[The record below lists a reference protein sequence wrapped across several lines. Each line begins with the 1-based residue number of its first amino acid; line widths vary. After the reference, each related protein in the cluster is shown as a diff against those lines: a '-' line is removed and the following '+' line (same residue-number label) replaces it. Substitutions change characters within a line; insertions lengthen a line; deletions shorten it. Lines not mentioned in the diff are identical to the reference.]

1 MQSLSIW
8 ISLDSLLNILLK
20 RLLMKAKSTTTV
32 FEIFLS
38 EGKTILS
45 LAKWLQGAKELNT
58 VYLIFCYMLLK
69 NVILSMKNNLQQ
81 WWKKIVL
88 AIYFVW
94 RD

>member
-1 MQSLSIW
+1 
-8 ISLDSLLNILLK
+8 
-20 RLLMKAKSTTTV
+20 MKAKSTTTV

>member
-1 MQSLSIW
+1 
-8 ISLDSLLNILLK
+8 
-20 RLLMKAKSTTTV
+20 MKAKSTTTV
-32 FEIFLS
+32 FEISLS

-45 LAKWLQGAKELNT
+45 LAKWLQRAKELNT
-58 VYLIFCYMLLK
+58 VYLIFCYILLK

-88 AIYFVW
+88 AIYFLW

>member
-1 MQSLSIW
+1 
-8 ISLDSLLNILLK
+8 
-20 RLLMKAKSTTTV
+20 MKAKSTTTV

-45 LAKWLQGAKELNT
+45 LAKWLQRAKELNT
-58 VYLIFCYMLLK
+58 VYLIFCYILLK

-88 AIYFVW
+88 AIYFLW

>member
-1 MQSLSIW
+1 
-8 ISLDSLLNILLK
+8 
-20 RLLMKAKSTTTV
+20 MKAKSTTTV

-45 LAKWLQGAKELNT
+45 LAKWLQRAKELNT
-58 VYLIFCYMLLK
+58 VYLIFCYILLK

-81 WWKKIVL
+81 WWKTIVL
-88 AIYFVW
+88 DIYFLW

>member
-45 LAKWLQGAKELNT
+45 LAKWLQRAKELNT
-58 VYLIFCYMLLK
+58 VYLIFCYILLK
-69 NVILSMKNNLQQ
+69 NVILSMKNNLHQ
-81 WWKKIVL
+81 
-88 AIYFVW
+88 
-94 RD
+94 

>member
-1 MQSLSIW
+1 
-8 ISLDSLLNILLK
+8 
-20 RLLMKAKSTTTV
+20 MKAKSTTTV

-45 LAKWLQGAKELNT
+45 LAKWLQRAKELNT
-58 VYLIFCYMLLK
+58 VYLIFCYILLK

-88 AIYFVW
+88 DIYFLW

>member
-1 MQSLSIW
+1 
-8 ISLDSLLNILLK
+8 
-20 RLLMKAKSTTTV
+20 MKAKSTTTV

-45 LAKWLQGAKELNT
+45 LAKWLQRAKELNT

-88 AIYFVW
+88 AIYFLW

>member
-1 MQSLSIW
+1 
-8 ISLDSLLNILLK
+8 
-20 RLLMKAKSTTTV
+20 MKVKSATTV

-45 LAKWLQGAKELNT
+45 LAKWLQRAKELNT
-58 VYLIFCYMLLK
+58 VYLIFCYILLK

-81 WWKKIVL
+81 WWKTIVL
-88 AIYFVW
+88 DIYFLW